1 MVKAILENSIMIKDM
16 DKVHSHGLT
25 VEYIKEVGL
34 RESNTE
40 WGSLKEQTES

>member
-16 DKVHSHGLT
+16 DKVLSLGLT